1 MKEVKEVKDA
11 KETLEGF
18 IGRHET
24 AAQADGLVVTQIT
37 FPGAPSR
44 VYPGVYAGIP
54 VMDGK
59 ALATYSD
66 GSKHQ

>member
-1 MKEVKEVKDA
+1 MKEVKEKGA
-11 KETLEGF
+11 ETLEAF
-18 IGRHET
+18 IARHEA
-24 AAQADGLVVTQIT
+24 AAQADGLVVTHIA

-54 VMDGK
+54 VVDGK